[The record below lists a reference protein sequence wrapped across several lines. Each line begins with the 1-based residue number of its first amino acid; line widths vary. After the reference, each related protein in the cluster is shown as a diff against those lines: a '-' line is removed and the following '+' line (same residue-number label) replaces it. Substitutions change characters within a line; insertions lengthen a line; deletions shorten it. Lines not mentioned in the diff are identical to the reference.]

1 MALYWTFGYTLFYII
16 NTNILP
22 LPTLNS
28 ELKDLSN
35 KTLTFVLV
43 SVWLNLH
50 IVLRN
55 YSFEQFLNTEI
66 EYKSIKGF
74 GRIHCHGVDVVPTL
88 FVMSDN
94 LFKTPVADEQLLYSR
109 KLYCQELS
117 STLSWTIGN
126 KQHQTVSSNTDDFMS
141 GL

>member
-16 NTNILP
+16 NINILP